1 MAGGTSFE
9 QRSPAGSI
17 RVVGPHSPVAAL
29 VPRPALAVAESCPI
43 AEAVEVMRDADVSA
57 LVVGSATGVVTERDV
72 ARALAAG
79 RAPADP
85 VGLIAAP
92 HPLTVSGDTTVIAAA
107 ELMLNEEVRHL
118 LISLSAGTVGVVS
131 IRDVLAV
138 LVQAVDPHL
147 WLTSLRVAFDAPT
160 EIWLG

>member
-9 QRSPAGSI
+9 PRNPARPV
-17 RVVGPHSPVAAL
+17 RVVSPHSPVAAL
-29 VPRPALAVAESCPI
+29 VLRPALAVDESCPI
-43 AEAVEVMRDADVSA
+43 ADAVEVMRDADVSA
-57 LVVGSATGVVTERDV
+57 LVVGSSIGVVTERDV

-92 HPLTVSGDTTVIAAA
+92 HPLTVSGETTVLVAA
-107 ELMLNEEVRHL
+107 EVMLNEEVRHL

-147 WLTSLRVAFDAPT
+147 WLTSLRLAFDSPT